1 MKLRYL
7 FIGLLFMASSMHA
20 QDITDALRF
29 GREDLLGTAR
39 FTGMGGAFSSL
50 GGDMSALKLNPAGS
64 SVFLTNHVSGTLNL
78 GVRNNDVNFTN
89 GFTEDNDSTFD
100 LNQAGVVMV
109 YAATNEDAT
118 ISKYSY
124 GLAYE
129 QVANFDDRFLAVG
142 DSNESIDQFF
152 LNSANGIPLDFLVP
166 FAGESIPDLYNFLGE
181 TQGVD
186 AQNALLGYQSFIFDA
201 VDPED
206 FNNTDYVSN
215 VNADTFRNDYF
226 IREDGYNGKFI
237 FNGSIELKKR
247 FYFGLNLNAH
257 YFEYDR
263 FTSYRET
270 NTNPNSDIN
279 FIRFENRLRTRANAF
294 SFQLGTIAKITNQF
308 RAAVSYQSPTWYIV
322 TDETSQA
329 VSTNSNE
336 FGSSVV
342 DPNVINIFPNY
353 NFRTPHKWVAGLS
366 YVFGKSGL
374 ISLDYSIQDFSNS
387 EFTTNNPNFNLVNQD
402 IEQNLAQVT
411 SLNLGGEYV
420 FKNFKF
426 RGGYFLQDSPYEN
439 EDIQSSL
446 EGFSLGLGYTIYNTS
461 IDLSYMR
468 ASQTRNDFLFDTGL
482 SNTAAIDA
490 NITNVFLTVAINF

>member
-1 MKLRYL
+1 MKT
-7 FIGLLFMASSMHA
+7 ISLLCCLLMFVSSAQA

-64 SVFLTNHVSGTLNL
+64 SIFLTNHVSGTLNL
-78 GVRNNDVNFTN
+78 GIRNNDVSFTN

-109 YAATNEDAT
+109 YTANNDDAVL
-118 ISKYSY
+118 SKYAF
-124 GLAYE
+124 GFAYE
-129 QVANFDDRFLAVG
+129 QVANFDDTFLARG

-152 LNSANGIPLDFLVP
+152 LDSANGIPLDLLTP
-166 FAGESIPDLYNFLGE
+166 LPGESVPDLYNFLGE
-181 TQGVD
+181 TQGVN
-186 AQNALLGYQSFIFDA
+186 AQNALLGYQAFVFDA

-206 FNNTDYVSN
+206 FNNTAYISN
-215 VNADTFRNDYF
+215 IEAGDFSNDYF
-226 IREDGYNGKFI
+226 IREDGYNGKFL

-263 FTSYRET
+263 YTSYAES
-270 NTNPNSDIN
+270 NNNPDSEIN
-279 FIRFENRLRTRANAF
+279 FVRFENRLRTRANAF
-294 SFQLGTIAKITNQF
+294 SFQLGTIAKLTNQL
-308 RAAVSYQSPTWYIV
+308 RAALSYQSPTWYIV

-329 VSTNSNE
+329 INTNSNE
-336 FGSSVV
+336 FGSSFV

-366 YVFGKSGL
+366 YVFGRSGL
-374 ISLDYSIQDFSNS
+374 LSVDYSIQDFSNS
-387 EFTTNNPNFNLVNQD
+387 EFTTNSLDFTTVNQN
-402 IEQNLAQVT
+402 INQSLTQVT
-411 SLNLGGEYV
+411 SLNVGGEYV
-420 FKNFKF
+420 FKNLKF

-439 EDIQSSL
+439 NLVQSSL
-446 EGFSLGLGYTIYNTS
+446 EGFSLGLGYSIFNTN
-461 IDLSYMR
+461 IDLSYSR
-468 ASQTRNDFLFDTGL
+468 ASLTRNDFLYDTGL
-482 SNTAAIDA
+482 SNMANIDA
-490 NITNVFLTVAINF
+490 SITNVFLTVAVGF